1 MSTVTEVPEVNQEQQ
16 SQDIKDKAKKL
27 LRDLV
32 EAGVHLGHPKK
43 DWNPKME
50 DYIFDTKDGIH
61 IINLSMTVNH
71 LFRAADFLKQ
81 QAKLNKNILLVG
93 TSKQTSQIIKDQA
106 DRAEIFYI
114 NQRWLG
120 GLITNFETIRARLN
134 KLRELELQKETGGF
148 QAYAKKEVASINR
161 QIFKL
166 NKSLGGL
173 KKMRGKPEVIVAFDQ
188 TKDSIA
194 LIEARKVNC
203 ATVALT
209 DTNCDPTGIDFIIP
223 ANDDSMRSIDLI
235 AKFLTDAII
244 DGKALSKK
252 R

>member
-81 QAKLNKNILLVG
+81 QAKLNKNIILV
-93 TSKQTSQIIKDQA
+93 
-106 DRAEIFYI
+106 
-114 NQRWLG
+114 
-120 GLITNFETIRARLN
+120 
-134 KLRELELQKETGGF
+134 
-148 QAYAKKEVASINR
+148 
-161 QIFKL
+161 
-166 NKSLGGL
+166 
-173 KKMRGKPEVIVAFDQ
+173 
-188 TKDSIA
+188 
-194 LIEARKVNC
+194 
-203 ATVALT
+203 
-209 DTNCDPTGIDFIIP
+209 
-223 ANDDSMRSIDLI
+223 
-235 AKFLTDAII
+235 
-244 DGKALSKK
+244 ALSKPFK
-252 R
+252 